1 MNALQ
6 TVRES
11 VATLASD
18 ATGAQAHPF
27 MPGRLV
33 PPAAIVLPGSPYLSS
48 GDTFGTFRMGLEV
61 VVVAAGKVNET
72 ASNTLDGLIVD
83 TVVELVNAGIS
94 VSEVSDP
101 WSLTVSNAEYLAATI
116 TTTQPVEL

>member
-6 TVRES
+6 TAREA
-11 VATLASD
+11 VATLTGE

-48 GDTFGTFRMGLEV
+48 GDTFGTFTMGLEV
-61 VVVAAGKVNET
+61 VVVASGKVNET
-72 ASNTLDGLIVD
+72 ASNTLDDLIVA
-83 TVVELVNAGIS
+83 TVVGLVNAGIS

-101 WSLTVSNAEYLAATI
+101 WSLSVSNAEHLAATI
-116 TTTQPVEL
+116 TTSQAIRL